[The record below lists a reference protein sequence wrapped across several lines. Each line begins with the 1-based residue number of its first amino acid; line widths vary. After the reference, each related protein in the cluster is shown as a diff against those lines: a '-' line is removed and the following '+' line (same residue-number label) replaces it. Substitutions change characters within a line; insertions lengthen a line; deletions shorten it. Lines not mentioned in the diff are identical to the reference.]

1 MTKSG
6 GFSRLTARAKW
17 VDEIAK
23 VGKRIGTEDEW
34 RAFANDVLS
43 QLAGAYTRGWR
54 AQNAYIQRVDL
65 LRPLA
70 RVRKA
75 IVQLR
80 DVVDHDPV
88 LCQRFGLTP
97 DGYRLA
103 CDSFLLYIDR
113 AVVNINPWRR
123 SDSPRPGRQSR
134 IAIEITEM
142 LAIEYYR
149 HFKKMPGVSKEKK
162 KSPFTHVCSVV
173 ERILESTRHPNVWL
187 GYEAR
192 WAGIDRAALT
202 VLRELHNL
210 GPDDGLTVSDPR
222 KYLEYEK
229 NLQAGKSARRPS
241 GVFIL
246 RRGAELP
253 DDFPR
258 RGPEV
263 LDAAVEVGRSRIRLA
278 T

>member
-17 VDEIAK
+17 VDEIAT
-23 VGKRIGTEDEW
+23 VGKRIGSEDEW
-34 RAFANDVLS
+34 RGYANDVVS

-65 LRPLA
+65 RKPLS
-70 RVRKA
+70 RVQKA

-88 LCQRFGLTP
+88 FCQRFGLTP

-103 CDSFLLYIDR
+103 CDAFLLYIDR
-113 AVVNINPWRR
+113 AAVNLNPWTRT
-123 SDSPRPGRQSR
+123 DSPRPGRQSR

-162 KSPFTHVCSVV
+162 KSPFTHVCSIV
-173 ERILESTRHPNVWL
+173 ERILESTGHPNVWL

-192 WAGIDRAALT
+192 SAGIDRAALR
-202 VLRELHNL
+202 VLRGLHDL
-210 GPDDGLTVSDPR
+210 GPEDGLTVSDPR

-229 NLQAGKSARRPS
+229 NLQAGKPASHPS

-246 RRGAELP
+246 RRGAEVP
-253 DDFPR
+253 EEFPR

-263 LDAAVEVGRSRIRLA
+263 RDGPK
-278 T
+278 